1 MRKLVLMAG
10 AAMALALSSNANAA
24 LVVLVGGDAAGTF
37 RNFNVNCAPAP
48 APCNFT
54 DTKTFITPK
63 GYTSLS
69 ATISSILSGGNPATN
84 IDFTSVMVN
93 GVEFAINSTGVVEF
107 RSLTDLLLGPGK
119 QNTLT
124 VSGIGAGDASYSGT
138 LSFGGL
144 TDGVVPEPSTW
155 LMMIMGI
162 GFAGAALR
170 RRRQTV
176 RLSYS

>member
-1 MRKLVLMAG
+1 
-10 AAMALALSSNANAA
+10 MALAVSSNANAA

-37 RNFNVNCAPAP
+37 RNVNVNCAPAP
-48 APCNFT
+48 APCTFS
-54 DTKTFITPK
+54 DTATFVTPK
-63 GYTSLS
+63 GFTSLS
-69 ATISSILSGGNPATN
+69 ATISSILNGGNPETN
-84 IDFTSVMVN
+84 IDFTSVMIN
-93 GVEFAINSTGVVEF
+93 GVEFAINSTGAVEF

-119 QNTLT
+119 LNTLT
-124 VSGIGAGDASYSGT
+124 VTGVGSGEASYSGT
-138 LSFGGL
+138 LAFGAL
-144 TDGVVPEPSTW
+144 AAGVVPEPSTW